1 MAEKVVLHQIY
12 YHESQKGE
20 VFDFAIPYFNPT
32 LTPFF
37 ENSVIPGLVLASE
50 AEKTGVCSWNLRKKS
65 VVFSIPPVREINQEL
80 INGDYDVLA
89 FTKHGKGHQML
100 EAMEGWHKGSRE
112 TLRKICQAAGIPFK
126 EPKYVFYQN
135 AFIARTD
142 IYQNYVKNALVPAMY
157 VMDNDPDIKELCWQ
171 DSGYYKLTGKTK
183 DDLFA
188 QQVEKYL
195 GVTYC
200 PMHTFLLERLFPVWL
215 NTQKNINFQSV

>member
-1 MAEKVVLHQIY
+1 MAEKIVFYQIY
-12 YHESQKGE
+12 YHESQLTE
-20 VFDFAIPYFNPT
+20 IFPFATPYFNPT

-37 ENSVIPGLVLASE
+37 ENSVIADLVLSSN

-65 VVFSIPPVREINQEL
+65 ATFSIPPVREINEEL

-89 FTKHGKGHQML
+89 FTKHGKTHQML

-112 TLRKICQAAGIPFK
+112 TLRKICYAVGVPFK
-126 EPKYVFYQN
+126 EPKYTFYQN

-157 VMDNDPDIKELCWQ
+157 VMDHNQEIKELCWQ
-171 DSGYYKLTGKTK
+171 DSGYYKLTGKGK

-188 QQVEKYL
+188 RQVEKYL
-195 GVTYC
+195 GVIYC

-215 NTQKNINFQSV
+215 NTQKKINFQSI